1 MSDDIVSMIVLI
13 MRKYLQEKYDEYAN
27 VVGDLDHMNPRNG
40 AELSYAYNH
49 RKWRKWA
56 MAGIKKA
63 YSDCT
68 EKTIRRRLITWGFFS
83 ERNLSESEQA
93 AAKPDILQFPIND
106 P

>member
-13 MRKYLQEKYDEYAN
+13 MRKYLQEKYNEYATF
-27 VVGDLDHMNPRNG
+27 VSDLDHMNPKNG

-56 MAGIKKA
+56 MSGIKKA

-68 EKTIRRRLITWGFFS
+68 VNTMRRRLITWGFFDESALSKS
-83 ERNLSESEQA
+83 ERESTTPA
-93 AAKPDILQFPIND
+93 VLPFPQTD
-106 P
+106 T